1 MLTNSRGFVKLF
13 KISISQ
19 HYPYS
24 LPFFQKYYNHP
35 IYFPSFHQLLRLIIF
50 LFPKKVVRTSILRI
64 QIKNYVKKIELQ
76 MIRIHP
82 LKRRRRKDVKEDP
95 NSVANEKFH
104 CLVANGRFQCFVA
117 FERFQC
123 LVAFERF

>member
-1 MLTNSRGFVKLF
+1 
-13 KISISQ
+13 
-19 HYPYS
+19 
-24 LPFFQKYYNHP
+24 
-35 IYFPSFHQLLRLIIF
+35 
-50 LFPKKVVRTSILRI
+50 
-64 QIKNYVKKIELQ
+64 

-117 FERFQC
+117 FERF
-123 LVAFERF
+123 